1 MREHTTIVLDVI
13 SQLRGREKLLDLGIR
28 AARGSV
34 SMAPLALHSLSPE
47 LTKVETEAIL
57 RHALGEEVTDEMVE
71 QITPRPSRKQVA
83 IVTGAS
89 SGIGLGITRALLE
102 HGYRVV
108 ANSRTISKSKDLN
121 PSADLVLVD
130 GDIGK
135 KETAIKVVD
144 VAVRHFDRI
153 DLLVNNAGIYLPKP
167 FMEYTPEDFETMI
180 GTNIAG
186 YFFVTQQVVAQMR
199 NQKSGHIVSISTV
212 LVDQPLAGAPISLP
226 VITKSTIPAFSRA
239 LAMEYV
245 ADGIRVNTISPGV
258 VDTPMHAND
267 DHEFLKKLHPIPRLV
282 QISEI
287 VDALFYLESAPMVNG
302 ENIRIDGGAHAG
314 AKW

>member
-1 MREHTTIVLDVI
+1 MTANTK
-13 SQLRGREKLLDLGIR
+13 EK
-28 AARGSV
+28 
-34 SMAPLALHSLSPE
+34 P
-47 LTKVETEAIL
+47 
-57 RHALGEEVTDEMVE
+57 
-71 QITPRPSRKQVA
+71 VA

-89 SGIGLGITRALLE
+89 SGMGLGITRALLE
-102 HGYRVV
+102 HDYRVV
-108 ANSRTISKSKDLN
+108 ANSRTISKSKDLK

-135 KETAIKVVD
+135 KETAIKVVEA
-144 VAVRHFDRI
+144 AVKHFGRI
-153 DLLVNNAGIYLPKP
+153 DLLVNNAGIYIPKP
-167 FMEYTPEDFETMI
+167 FTEYTPEDFEMMI
-180 GTNIAG
+180 GTNVAG
-186 YFFVTQQVVAQMR
+186 YFFITQQVVARMR
-199 NQKSGHIVSISTV
+199 KQKSGHIVSISTV
-212 LVDQPLAGAPISLP
+212 LTDQPLAGAPISLP

>member
-1 MREHTTIVLDVI
+1 MNA
-13 SQLRGREKLLDLGIR
+13 SNNKK
-28 AARGSV
+28 
-34 SMAPLALHSLSPE
+34 P
-47 LTKVETEAIL
+47 
-57 RHALGEEVTDEMVE
+57 
-71 QITPRPSRKQVA
+71 VA

-89 SGIGLGITRALLE
+89 SGIGLGITQALLE

-108 ANSRTISKSKDLN
+108 ANSRTISKSKNLK
-121 PSADLVLVD
+121 PSVDLVLVD

-144 VAVRHFDRI
+144 AAVRQFDRI
-153 DLLVNNAGIYLPKP
+153 DLLVNCAGIYLPKP
-167 FMEYTPEDFETMI
+167 FTEYTPEDFEMMI
-180 GTNIAG
+180 STNIAG
-186 YFFVTQQVVAQMR
+186 YFFVTQQVVIQMR
-199 NQKSGHIVSISTV
+199 KQKSGHIVSISTV

-245 ADGIRVNTISPGV
+245 ADGIRANTISPGV
-258 VDTPMHAND
+258 VDSPMHAND
-267 DHEFLKKLHPIPRLV
+267 DHEALKKLHPIPRLV

-287 VDALFYLESAPMVNG
+287 VDALLYLQSAPMVNG

-314 AKW
+314 TKW

>member
-1 MREHTTIVLDVI
+1 MTANTK
-13 SQLRGREKLLDLGIR
+13 EK
-28 AARGSV
+28 
-34 SMAPLALHSLSPE
+34 P
-47 LTKVETEAIL
+47 
-57 RHALGEEVTDEMVE
+57 
-71 QITPRPSRKQVA
+71 VA

-89 SGIGLGITRALLE
+89 SGMGLGITRALLE
-102 HGYRVV
+102 HDYRVV
-108 ANSRTISKSKDLN
+108 ANSRTISKSKDLK

-135 KETAIKVVD
+135 KETAIKVVEA
-144 VAVRHFDRI
+144 AVKHFGRI
-153 DLLVNNAGIYLPKP
+153 DLLVNNAGIYIPKP
-167 FMEYTPEDFETMI
+167 FTEYTPEDFEMMI
-180 GTNIAG
+180 GTNVAG
-186 YFFVTQQVVAQMR
+186 YFFITQQVVARMR
-199 NQKSGHIVSISTV
+199 KQKSGHIVSISTV
-212 LVDQPLAGAPISLP
+212 LTDQPLAGAPISLP
-226 VITKSTIPAFSRA
+226 VITKSTLPAFSRA

>member
-1 MREHTTIVLDVI
+1 MT
-13 SQLRGREKLLDLGIR
+13 
-28 AARGSV
+28 AR
-34 SMAPLALHSLSPE
+34 
-47 LTKVETEAIL
+47 
-57 RHALGEEVTDEMVE
+57 
-71 QITPRPSRKQVA
+71 VA

-102 HGYRVV
+102 RGYRVV
-108 ANSRTISKSKDLN
+108 ANSRTISDSKDLR
-121 PSADLVLVD
+121 PSASLVLVD

-135 KETAIKVVD
+135 KETGAKVAD
-144 VAVRHFDRI
+144 AAVEHFDHI
-153 DLLVNNAGIYLPKP
+153 DLLVNNAGIYVAKP
-167 FMEYTPEDFETMI
+167 FTEYTPEDFERMI
-180 GTNIAG
+180 ATNVAG
-186 YFFVTQQVVAQMR
+186 YFFVTQQVVVHMR
-199 NQKSGHIVSISTV
+199 KQKSGHIVSISTV
-212 LVDQPLAGAPISLP
+212 LTDQPLAGAHISLP

-258 VDTPMHAND
+258 VDTPLHARD
-267 DHEFLKKLHPIPRLV
+267 DHEVLKQLHPIPRLV

>member
-1 MREHTTIVLDVI
+1 MNSKDKEH
-13 SQLRGREKLLDLGIR
+13 K
-28 AARGSV
+28 A
-34 SMAPLALHSLSPE
+34 
-47 LTKVETEAIL
+47 
-57 RHALGEEVTDEMVE
+57 
-71 QITPRPSRKQVA
+71 A

-89 SGIGLGITRALLE
+89 SGIGLGITQALLE

-108 ANSRTISKSKDLN
+108 ANSRTISKSKDLK
-121 PSADLVLVD
+121 PSANLVLVD

-144 VAVRHFDRI
+144 AAMKHFDRI
-153 DLLVNNAGIYLPKP
+153 DLLVNCAGIYVQKP
-167 FMEYTPEDFETMI
+167 FTEYTPQDFEMMI
-180 GTNIAG
+180 GTNIGG

-199 NQKSGHIVSISTV
+199 KQKSGHIVSISTV

-239 LAMEYV
+239 IAMEYV
-245 ADGIRVNTISPGV
+245 ADGIRANTISPGI

-267 DHEFLKKLHPIPRLV
+267 DHEMLKKLHPVPRLV

-287 VDALFYLESAPMVNG
+287 VDAVLYLESAPMVNG

>member
-1 MREHTTIVLDVI
+1 MNTKSKEHQT
-13 SQLRGREKLLDLGIR
+13 
-28 AARGSV
+28 
-34 SMAPLALHSLSPE
+34 
-47 LTKVETEAIL
+47 
-57 RHALGEEVTDEMVE
+57 
-71 QITPRPSRKQVA
+71 A

-89 SGIGLGITRALLE
+89 SGIGLGIAQALLE
-102 HGYRVV
+102 RGYRVV
-108 ANSRTISKSKDLN
+108 ANSRTISKSKELE

-135 KETAIKVVD
+135 KDTAVRVADAAIK
-144 VAVRHFDRI
+144 HFGRI
-153 DLLVNNAGIYLPKP
+153 DLLVNNAGIYIPKP
-167 FMEYTPEDFETMI
+167 FTEYTPEDFEKMI

-186 YFFVTQQVVAQMR
+186 YFYITQQAVAQMR
-199 NQKSGHIVSISTV
+199 KQKSGHVVSIATT
-212 LVDQPLAGAPISLP
+212 LTEQPLARAPISLP

-245 ADGIRVNTISPGV
+245 DDGIRANTISPGV
-258 VDTPMHAND
+258 VNTPMHAND

-282 QISEI
+282 EVSEI
-287 VDALFYLESAPMVNG
+287 VDAVLYLQSAPMVNG

>member
-1 MREHTTIVLDVI
+1 MNTTVKER
-13 SQLRGREKLLDLGIR
+13 Q
-28 AARGSV
+28 
-34 SMAPLALHSLSPE
+34 
-47 LTKVETEAIL
+47 T
-57 RHALGEEVTDEMVE
+57 
-71 QITPRPSRKQVA
+71 A

-89 SGIGLGITRALLE
+89 SGIGLGITLALLE
-102 HGYRVV
+102 RGYRVV
-108 ANSRTISKSKDLN
+108 ANSRTISQSKELKA
-121 PSADLVLVD
+121 SGDLVLVD

-135 KETAIKVVD
+135 PDTAIKVAD
-144 VAVRHFDRI
+144 AAIRQFGRI

-167 FMEYTPEDFETMI
+167 FIEYTPEDFEMMI

-186 YFFVTQQVVAQMR
+186 YFFITQQVVAQMR
-199 NQKSGHIVSISTV
+199 KQKSGHVVGISTV
-212 LVDQPLAGAPISLP
+212 LTDQPLAGAPISLP
-226 VITKSTIPAFSRA
+226 VLTKSTIPAFSRA

-245 ADGIRVNTISPGV
+245 ADGIRFNTISPGV
-258 VDTPMHAND
+258 VNTPMHAND

-287 VDALFYLESAPMVNG
+287 ADTVLYLQSAPMVNG

>member
-1 MREHTTIVLDVI
+1 MNTNTN
-13 SQLRGREKLLDLGIR
+13 KK
-28 AARGSV
+28 
-34 SMAPLALHSLSPE
+34 P
-47 LTKVETEAIL
+47 
-57 RHALGEEVTDEMVE
+57 
-71 QITPRPSRKQVA
+71 VA

-89 SGIGLGITRALLE
+89 SGIGLGITQSLLE
-102 HGYRVV
+102 NGYCVA
-108 ANSRTISKSKDLN
+108 ANSRTISQSKDLR
-121 PSADLVLVD
+121 PSEDLVLID

-135 KETAIKVVD
+135 KEAAVKVVD
-144 VAVRHFDRI
+144 ATIKHFDRI
-153 DLLVNNAGIYLPKP
+153 DLLVNCAGIYMSKP
-167 FMEYTPEDFETMI
+167 FTDYTTEDFETMI

-186 YFFVTQQVVAQMR
+186 YFFVTQQAILQMR
-199 NQKSGHIVSISTV
+199 KQKSGHVVSISTV
-212 LVDQPLAGAPISLP
+212 LVDQPLAGAHIALP
-226 VITKSTIPAFSRA
+226 VLTKSTIPAFSRA

-245 ADGIRVNTISPGV
+245 RCGIRFNTISPGV

-287 VDALFYLESAPMVNG
+287 VDALLYLQSAPMVNG